1 VLESKSEKG
10 KGQLRGNGSWIHG
23 PGPVEAVDSG
33 PLEDGT
39 TNEWRDCSKPAVPF
53 SRKKKA
59 TLFLLPPFTGVL
71 RTRHGVIPP
80 VPRGIIQAR
89 QSYPRQQVQW
99 LRISGELFSSIVEI
113 IWIAGFVG
121 S

>member
-1 VLESKSEKG
+1 MARLF
-10 KGQLRGNGSWIHG
+10 Q
-23 PGPVEAVDSG
+23 AC
-33 PLEDGT
+33 GT
-39 TNEWRDCSKPAVPF
+39 FFPQ
-53 SRKKKA
+53 KKKKKQHCSS
-59 TLFLLPPFTGVL
+59 FLLFTGVL